1 MATEVRLDLVAND
14 KASKDIK
21 SVSNSTKEATTQTT
35 LLGGA
40 MNMVRGAMTKVK
52 ATSKLLFGSIKAGLI
67 STGIGAFVVVIGS
80 LVAYFTQTKKGA
92 ELLEQAFAGIGAAIS
107 VLTDRISKIGGA
119 ILKVFSGDFKGA
131 AEDVKGAL
139 SGIGDEIVAEAKA
152 AARLKGE
159 LQNLKDAARGFNIEK
174 AKTNQEIAKA
184 LLLAEDESESNE
196 KRLEALKEALALEE
210 ETTKKQLELQRR
222 KVAAIEEEVALGES
236 LEEDLDRLNEEKV
249 RLIELETASI
259 KMKKKVVT
267 QVNDFEKQIASEEL
281 ARIKERTDAEA
292 EATKIKEEAA
302 AKQTEIDNKETER
315 LATQE
320 ETRQTNIVSIV
331 DKFKLEK
338 EETELQAIETE
349 MEKQLAEL
357 ERLQASEQAK
367 ADVIAFFNN
376 EIANQKEIDSN
387 QEITNEKLVQST
399 KLKLAASAF
408 GSLSQLFK
416 EGSKASKAAALA
428 EIGINSALGF
438 IQGLDIAQKGAKGT
452 GPLAPYSFPLFY
464 GSQIAAVLGA
474 VGKAKS
480 VLGAGGGGGGAPS
493 VSSVPSIGGNLA
505 ASIPAATGLGDVV
518 NSVNAQGQAPVEA
531 FVISQTVTD
540 SQEAQSYINNQRTL

>member
-92 ELLEQAFAGIGAAIS
+92 ELLEQAFAGIGAAIA

-119 ILKVFSGDFKGA
+119 IAKVFSGDFKGA

-159 LQNLKDAARGFNIEK
+159 LQSLTDATRDFGIEK
-174 AKTNQEIAKA
+174 AISNQEIEKA
-184 LLLAEDESESNE
+184 LLITVDETKSNE
-196 KRLEALKEALALEE
+196 EKLAALKKALEIE
-210 ETTKKQLELQRR
+210 EKTTEKQLELQRR
-222 KVAAIEEEVALGES
+222 RVAAVEEEVSLGES
-236 LEEDLDRLNEEKV
+236 LAEDFDRLAQEKIK
-249 RLIELETASI
+249 LIQLETASI
-259 KMKKKVVT
+259 KMKKKVAT
-267 QVNDFEKQIASEEL
+267 QVNSFEKRILGEAN
-281 ARIKERTDAEA
+281 ARIKEREVAEA
-292 EATKIKEEAA
+292 AAAKIREAAA

-315 LATQE
+315 LTKQE

-338 EETELQAIETE
+338 DETELQAIESE
-349 MEKQLAEL
+349 KEKQLAEL
-357 ERLQASEQAK
+357 EKLKASEQQK

-376 EIANQKEIDSN
+376 KIANQKKANSN

-399 KLKLAASAF
+399 KLKLAAGAF
-408 GSLSQLFK
+408 GELGKLFK

-438 IQGLDIAQKGAKGT
+438 IQGLDIAQKGAKAT
-452 GPLAPYSFPLFY
+452 GPLAPFAFPIFY
-464 GSQIAAVLGA
+464 GSQIAAVLSA

-493 VSSVPSIGGNLA
+493 VPSVPSVGSDLA
-505 ASIPAATGLGDVV
+505 ASIPASTGLGDVV
-518 NSVNAQGQAPVEA
+518 NSVNAQGQQPVEA